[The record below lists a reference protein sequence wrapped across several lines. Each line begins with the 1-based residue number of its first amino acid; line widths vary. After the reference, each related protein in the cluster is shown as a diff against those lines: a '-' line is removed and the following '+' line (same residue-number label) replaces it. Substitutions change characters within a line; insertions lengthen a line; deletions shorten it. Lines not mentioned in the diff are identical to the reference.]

1 MYIAE
6 KIHKDSVFYFN
17 LLNVIFYDKK
27 LKLCWEYINSNFDE
41 VVIEYIEQYDEKF
54 KYIVNKDIF
63 KKIIESSISLEL
75 KKKFIKSVM
84 MSLPQL
90 EDLDKKLI
98 NIQIVEEL
106 FNNNSV
112 DYNTKNTKYYWELIT
127 QDSENLK
134 DKNNLIDN
142 FIKYFNRQAS
152 RKKTTDQTEKIF
164 QELIDACNLLINNN
178 NVGKDLFDIIIKY
191 VTEPI
196 VKLNADLQ
204 TDKIKELVNK
214 KMIVPNEENIK
225 ILIDKSSDE
234 EIKTFAEINE
244 KEVLPILINME
255 LSDETIYSVVNSNIS
270 VDNAKSLLT
279 KLKESVQIDKISSER
294 KELIELIQNENL

>member
-1 MYIAE
+1 
-6 KIHKDSVFYFN
+6 
-17 LLNVIFYDKK
+17 
-27 LKLCWEYINSNFDE
+27 
-41 VVIEYIEQYDEKF
+41 
-54 KYIVNKDIF
+54 
-63 KKIIESSISLEL
+63 
-75 KKKFIKSVM
+75 
-84 MSLPQL
+84 MSLPQIEYL
-90 EDLDKKLI
+90 YKKFI

-106 FNNNSV
+106 FNNNKV
-112 DYNTKNTKYYWELIT
+112 VYNTKNTKYYWELIT

-134 DKNNLIDN
+134 DKKNLIDN
-142 FIKYFNRQAS
+142 FIKNFNRQAY
-152 RKKTTDQTEKIF
+152 RKTTTDQTEKEKIF
-164 QELIDACNLLINNN
+164 QELVDACNLLINNN
-178 NVGKDLFDIIIKY
+178 NVEKDLFDIIIKY

-196 VKLNADLQ
+196 VKLNANLQ

-255 LSDETIYSVVNSNIS
+255 LSDEIIYSVVNSNIS
-270 VDNAKSLLT
+270 VDNAKSLLA